1 MRVFVPLKNNLVFQA
16 ICLLCFSLINSSC
29 IGAES
34 YGEDKTPYETTSLHP
49 SNTFTAE
56 SGYADQK
63 TKITFDGGRLKSAL
77 ALYKNYE
84 NSPHAEFIE
93 TADQIFFNT
102 PDSSKVR
109 GAGIVGAIGGLVP
122 STPMTGL
129 IIWSIGDFLGIP
141 PGMKE
146 SITLS
151 CGIMVT
157 TTPVF
162 VRQFYER
169 GRTIM
174 AWFAGEELFQK
185 EAVKVSNASSISFT
199 YQKSKAHH
207 LANSF
212 IFFTSIIEATFYTS
226 LMLTSEKKFPV
237 VAAITGA
244 PFFFSF
250 WERYYDIGARHI
262 HDLFNAHYYGNKDI
276 RKKRSILLLMIKQF
290 QKAIAENSIFAKE
303 IYNKVRYETR
313 HLKDNRKSNCFS
325 LKSYFA
331 LSALLLKSVE
341 NVPEKLQ
348 EAILEEELQTKNS
361 EIIQIINK
369 LIEDNNKLKRYKEQ
383 TERLTP
389 SLSEEFLN
397 YLSILT
403 TGCASGGRLAS
414 SQYMLETLLAALFS
428 SDTAYTLAWIGAGVD
443 LAIKI
448 GTEYKTQKDFF
459 QNCRTW
465 SCNSFFETVRNS
477 IGTNALAYGGLF
489 ALARTIPGL
498 ANFARWGTIPKFF
511 QVAALFPAFIGDTV
525 YYQRFLK
532 EKGQN
537 ILTALIT
544 AIPKKH
550 SVECGNYQPT
560 ALKERSN
567 CGKCTEEWRKR
578 AVRYMPT
585 PLKKSIRR
593 NARHA
598 WLYKWSEDLYNII
611 HYTWNDQA
619 IDSFYKITQENGSLV
634 KSALEPNRPTFNDMG
649 DLMGSTESAEEL

>member
-1 MRVFVPLKNNLVFQA
+1 VISLRNNLVFQA
-16 ICLLCFSLINSSC
+16 IYLLCFSLINLSC
-29 IGAES
+29 VGTERYS
-34 YGEDKTPYETTSLHP
+34 EDKTPYETTSLHP
-49 SNTFTAE
+49 SNTFTAG
-56 SGYADQK
+56 SVLVDQK
-63 TKITFDGGRLKSAL
+63 TEITFDGGRLKSAL

-84 NSPHAEFIE
+84 NSPHVEFIE
-93 TADQIFFNT
+93 TADQIFFKT

-109 GAGIVGAIGGLVP
+109 GAGIVGAIGGLFP

-141 PGMKE
+141 PGMEE

-151 CGIMVT
+151 SGIMIT

-185 EAVKVSNASSISFT
+185 EVVKVSDTSSIPFT
-199 YQKSKAHH
+199 YQKSKTHH
-207 LANSF
+207 LANLL
-212 IFFTSIIEATFYTS
+212 IFSTSIIEATFYTS
-226 LMLTSEKKFPV
+226 LMVTSEEKFPV

-276 RKKRSILLLMIKQF
+276 RKKRAILLLMIKQF
-290 QKAIAENSIFAKE
+290 QKAIAENSAFAKG
-303 IYNKVRYETR
+303 IYNEVRYETR
-313 HLKDNRKSNCFS
+313 RLKDSHKSNFSS

-331 LSALLLKSVE
+331 LSAFLLKGVE
-341 NVPEKLQ
+341 NVPEKPQ
-348 EAILEEELQTKNS
+348 GAILEEELRTENDK
-361 EIIQIINK
+361 ITQIINK
-369 LIEDNNKLKRYKEQ
+369 LIEDNNELRRYKAQ
-383 TERLTP
+383 TEELTP

-414 SQYMLETLLAALFS
+414 SQYTLETLLTALFS
-428 SDTAYTLAWIGAGVD
+428 NDTAYVLAWVGAGVD

-448 GTEYKTQKDFF
+448 GTEYKTQKGFF

-465 SCNSFFETVRNS
+465 SCNSFFEVVRNG

-498 ANFARWGTIPKFF
+498 ANFARWGTVPKFF
-511 QVAALFPAFIGDTV
+511 QAATLLPAFVGDTV
-525 YYQRFLK
+525 YYQQFLK
-532 EKGQN
+532 EKGQS
-537 ILTALIT
+537 ILTALLT

-550 SVECGNYQPT
+550 TIDCGNYQPT
-560 ALKERSN
+560 AMKERSE
-567 CGKCTEEWRKR
+567 CGKCTEEWRKH

-585 PLKKSIRR
+585 SLKKSIRR

-598 WLYKWSEDLYNII
+598 WLYKWSEDLYNVI

-619 IDSFYKITQENGSLV
+619 IDSFYKITQENGGLG
-634 KSALEPNRPTFNDMG
+634 SALKPNRTALNSMG